1 MRRFLYA
8 LLMLPGLVLAS
19 GQEMALDKANIDV
32 TDQASLQR
40 GARLFM
46 NYCSGCHAT
55 RYQRYNRVAADLG
68 IPEDLMQQNLIFSN
82 AKVGEL
88 MTNAIQP
95 KDAAKWFGATPPDL
109 TLVARVRGNDWLY
122 TYLRSF
128 YVDESRP
135 WGVNNLVFPS
145 VGMPHVLEPL
155 QGTPRLRYR
164 TELHDGHQV
173 QVPDGIHSDGNGE
186 LSDEEY
192 DQAVRDLVNFLA
204 YSAEPVQQ
212 ERKQLGLW
220 VLLFIALFFVFT
232 LMLKREYWRDVH

>member
-8 LLMLPGLVLAS
+8 LLLLPGLVLAS

-82 AKVGEL
+82 AKVGDL

-164 TELHDGHQV
+164 TEVHDGHQV

>member
-1 MRRFLYA
+1 
-8 LLMLPGLVLAS
+8 
-19 GQEMALDKANIDV
+19 
-32 TDQASLQR
+32 
-40 GARLFM
+40 
-46 NYCSGCHAT
+46 
-55 RYQRYNRVAADLG
+55 
-68 IPEDLMQQNLIFSN
+68 MQQNLIFSN

-164 TELHDGHQV
+164 TELHEGHQV
-173 QVPDGIHSDGNGE
+173 QALDGIHSDGNGE

>member
-82 AKVGEL
+82 AKVGDL

-164 TELHDGHQV
+164 TEVHDGHQV